1 MAKITAPQKGF
12 SGKVVGVDFVDGSGE
27 TDNESALAYFLRH
40 GYTVDDAPEDAG
52 VEEVAEKEVV
62 DPIGEQIVDRDLG
75 AQRDAA
81 DPRNDSIPV
90 GGVKA
95 DGAIVAGPNK
105 GKRVSRTQ
113 KAPVPEPGS
122 VSAPVQESA
131 DPTFQSANPSAPNP
145 PEAVTA
151 TETPAPIDGE
161 PEGTQTAD
169 LPVADS
175 QKADQV
181 ADPSTTEAGKPSD
194 TKEA

>member
-27 TDNESALAYFLRH
+27 TDKESAISYFLRH

-52 VEEVAEKEVV
+52 VEEQASTEVV
-62 DPIGEQIVDRDLG
+62 DPLGNELVDPDLG

-81 DPRNDSIPV
+81 DPRNDSVPV
-90 GGVKA
+90 GGVKG
-95 DGAIVAGPNK
+95 DGTIVAGPNK
-105 GKRVSRTQ
+105 GKRVRGTQ

-131 DPTFQSANPSAPNP
+131 DPTFQSANPSTPNP
-145 PEAVTA
+145 PEAVTP
-151 TETPAPIDGE
+151 TEVPAPIDGV

-175 QKADQV
+175 QKTEQV
-181 ADPSTTEAGKPSD
+181 ADPSTTELGKPSD
-194 TKEA
+194 SKEA

>member
-12 SGKVVGVDFVDGSGE
+12 TGRSVGVSFEDGVGE
-27 TDNESALAYFLRH
+27 TDNEAAIAYFLRH
-40 GYTVDDAPEDAG
+40 GYTVEDASEDAG
-52 VEEVAEKEVV
+52 IEEEASTEVV
-62 DPIGEQIVDRDLG
+62 DPIGTELVDRDLG
-75 AQRDAA
+75 EQRDAA

-161 PEGTQTAD
+161 QGEKQTAD

-181 ADPSTTEAGKPSD
+181 ADPSTTEAGKPS